1 MRLFSYYSDLI
12 SDYRLGKEIRLFH
25 EKKLIMEQAYDK
37 TMRQLVKVYGGFA
50 RAESRFG
57 SINALITAVMTGAIY
72 ILWRSKRSRGCSAQA
87 ICSNM
92 SALSSRLP
100 MAWRI

>member
-1 MRLFSYYSDLI
+1 MSN
-12 SDYRLGKEIRLFH
+12 YRLGKEIRLFH
-25 EKKLIMEQAYDK
+25 EKELIMEQAYDK
-37 TMRQLVKVYGGFA
+37 TLLQLIKVNSGFA

-57 SINALITAVMTGAIY
+57 STNALITAVMTGAIY
-72 ILWRSKRSRGCSAQA
+72 LLWRSKRSRGCSAQA

-92 SALSSRLP
+92 SARSSRLP